1 MSDQIITC
9 PKCGEQIPLN
19 DALTIDIREQLKGEL
34 EKDIVEKERQL
45 TLREKSLQESKKNV
59 DEEVLKRLEAEKL
72 TIMKVA
78 EERAAKKIELEMSD
92 LKKAGEEKEKELEEM
107 RKKAMTSM
115 DKARELEAKDKN
127 RELEFRQKMDEA
139 TRKIA
144 EQARQDADEASK
156 MKLAEKDKQMEQL
169 KKALE
174 DANRKAEQGS
184 MQIQGD
190 AQETDLKLALQSA
203 FATDTIEDVPTG
215 IRGADLVQ
223 TVFSS
228 MGQKQGIIL
237 WESKNSKAWK
247 AEWVTKL
254 KDDQTSIKAD
264 VVIIATQVLPD
275 GIDTFGF
282 RDGVWITAYKYAL
295 PLVATLR
302 YQLSE
307 MNRVKQSF
315 VGKDAKMELL
325 YNYLGGPEFKNRIET
340 IVLAFVSLKTGLD
353 TEKRAMEKIWSKR
366 EKEIDRVIKNTTG
379 FHGDLEGIMG
389 AAALPSI
396 QALELSSGDEVVL
409 TENQSV

>member
-1 MSDQIITC
+1 MSNQIITC

-19 DALTIDIREQLKGEL
+19 DALTVDIREQLKGEL
-34 EKDIVEKERQL
+34 EKDVIEKERQL
-45 TLREKSLQESKKNV
+45 ALREKTLQESKKNV
-59 DEEVLKRLEAEKL
+59 DEEVLRRLETEKL
-72 TIMKVA
+72 NIMKVA

-92 LKKAGEEKEKELEEM
+92 LKKADEEKEKELEEV
-107 RKKAMTSM
+107 RAKAVALM

-127 RELEFRQKMDEA
+127 RELEYGQKMDEA
-139 TRKIA
+139 TKKIA
-144 EQARQDADEASK
+144 EQARRDADETSK

-203 FATDTIEDVPTG
+203 FVTDTIEDVPTG

-237 WESKNSKAWK
+237 WESKNAKAWK

-254 KDDQTSIKAD
+254 KDDQTNIKAD

-295 PLVATLR
+295 PLVVALR

-325 YNYLGGPEFKNRIET
+325 YNYLGGSEFKNRIET
-340 IVLAFVSLKTGLD
+340 IVMAFVNLKSGLD

-366 EKEIDRVIKNTTG
+366 EKEIERVIKNTTG
-379 FHGDLEGIMG
+379 FYGDLEGIMG
-389 AAALPSI
+389 SAALPSI
-396 QALELSSGDEVVL
+396 EALELPMGEDDA
-409 TENQSV
+409 TH

>member
-1 MSDQIITC
+1 MSDQIIAC

-19 DALTIDIREQLKGEL
+19 DALTGKIREQLQTEL
-34 EKDIVEKERQL
+34 EKGVVEKEVQL
-45 TLREKSLQESKKNV
+45 AIKEKALQEGQKNIDELVSKKV
-59 DEEVLKRLEAEKL
+59 DSEKAKIL
-72 TIMKVA
+72 T
-78 EERAAKKIELEMSD
+78 AAKEEADKKLGLEMQN
-92 LKKAGEEKEKELEEM
+92 LKKADAEKEKELEEM
-107 RKKAMTSM
+107 RKKAIEAL
-115 DKARELEAKDKN
+115 DKARELETKDKN
-127 RELEFRQKMDEA
+127 RELEFAQKMDEA
-139 TRKIA
+139 SKKIA
-144 EQARQDADEASK
+144 EQAKLDADDASK
-156 MKLAEKDKQMEQL
+156 KKLLEKDKTIEQMQR
-169 KKALE
+169 ALE
-174 DANRKAEQGS
+174 EAQRKAEQGS

-203 FATDTIEDVPTG
+203 FMSDTIEDVPTG

-228 MGQKQGIIL
+228 MGQKQGVIL
-237 WESKNSKAWK
+237 WESKNTKVWN
-247 AEWVTKL
+247 AEWIKKL
-254 KDDQTSIKAD
+254 KDDQANIKAD
-264 VVIIATQVLPD
+264 IVIIATQVLPE

-307 MNRVKQSF
+307 MSRVKQSF

-325 YNYLGGPEFKNRIET
+325 YNYLGGAEFKNRIET
-340 IVLAFVSLKTGLD
+340 IVLAFVSLKSGLD
-353 TEKRAMEKIWSKR
+353 AERRAMEKIWNKR

-396 QALELSSGDEVVL
+396 KMLELPSDEDEQL
-409 TENQSV
+409 N

>member
-19 DALTIDIREQLKGEL
+19 DALTGDIREQLKKEL
-34 EKDIVEKERQL
+34 ERDIVEKEKQL
-45 TLREKSLQESKKNV
+45 ILREESLQESKKSI
-59 DEEVLKRLEAEKL
+59 DEEVSKKLEVEKL
-72 TIMKVA
+72 KIMKVA
-78 EERAAKKIELEMSD
+78 EERATKKIELEMSD
-92 LKKAGEEKEKELEEM
+92 LKKADEEKEKELEAI
-107 RKKAMTSM
+107 RAKAVAFM

-127 RELEFRQKMDEA
+127 RELEYSQKMDEA
-139 TRKIA
+139 TKKIA

-190 AQETDLKLALQSA
+190 AQETDLKVALQSA
-203 FATDTIEDVPTG
+203 FTTDTIEDVPTG

-237 WESKNSKAWK
+237 WESKNAKAWK

-254 KDDQTSIKAD
+254 KDDQTNIKAD

-275 GIDTFGF
+275 GIETFGF

-295 PLVATLR
+295 PLVAALR

-340 IVLAFVSLKTGLD
+340 IVLAFVSLKSGLD

-366 EKEIDRVIKNTTG
+366 EKEIERVIKNTTG
-379 FHGDLEGIMG
+379 FYGDLEGIMG
-389 AAALPSI
+389 SAALPSI
-396 QALELSSGDEVVL
+396 EALELTTGEDEL
-409 TENQSV
+409 SEK